1 MERVESHV
9 AYKRD
14 VSQVIIQQTTNLID
28 ISFLMIGVISV
39 IYIYIYIYIYIIIK
53 LVGKDNYQ
61 AYNLYLIL

>member
-39 IYIYIYIYIYIIIK
+39 IYIYIYIY
-53 LVGKDNYQ
+53 NY
-61 AYNLYLIL
+61 

>member
-39 IYIYIYIYIYIIIK
+39 IYIYIYIYIIIK